1 METESDPKAF
11 IQCFKLPQFDVNL
24 SESEVDAHGEPVRH
38 RRSRGKSRTGC
49 DKCKERRVKCD
60 EKRPSCWNCTK
71 LRLHCGFIK
80 PVRIDLAKDRPSDSA
95 PFSFNYPDLSM
106 NECELSNQLLN
117 TLPQLV
123 SSGIYPPLNMSHMHL
138 FHHFSTVTSGT
149 LALEHQLWKEKVI
162 PSAFKHEYLMH
173 AILAMTASHLR
184 HLQPQEIC
192 FRKQELEHFSQV
204 IPAFNAALSNSI
216 KEDNLYALCA
226 CSLLILQYAWA
237 CPDLTDR
244 GADNA
249 VDFGFGSLSGL
260 YIGMRSLGL
269 SLLAVHDPYLHSVM
283 FHRPIEAIT
292 RYSESSH
299 IATELEGFFTH
310 CCQCPQWS
318 GSGDENLS
326 IRMEAAHRLIPILS
340 ALRLGEKELEASG
353 LMPDI
358 SRYLFVLPLFS
369 TEAYSQLLRNN
380 DEPSLVILLYYF
392 ALVRRLLGDKF
403 WWMRER
409 SAYLCLWLLGKLGNR
424 CERCVGWAR
433 DISTMQ
439 PL

>member
-1 METESDPKAF
+1 MEAKSDPKAF
-11 IQCFKLPQFDVNL
+11 IQCFRLPHFDVNL

-38 RRSRGKSRTGC
+38 RRSRGKSKTGC
-49 DKCKERRVKCD
+49 EKCKERRVKCD

-71 LRLHCGFIK
+71 LGLHCNFIK
-80 PVRIDLAKDRPSDSA
+80 DAQIETARDPPNGSA
-95 PFSFNYPDLSM
+95 PLQT
-106 NECELSNQLLN
+106 SNKERSDQNLGI
-117 TLPQLV
+117 LPQPV

-149 LALEHQLWKEKVI
+149 LAVDNKLWKEKVI

-173 AILAMTASHLR
+173 AILVMTASHLR
-184 HLQPQEIC
+184 HLQPQE
-192 FRKQELEHFSQV
+192 RQYHQQELEHFSQV
-204 IPAFNAALSNSI
+204 IPAFNAALSQPVTG
-216 KEDNLYALCA
+216 DNLYSLAA

-237 CPDLTDR
+237 CPDLTNRDV
-244 GADNA
+244 DNA
-249 VDFGFGSLSGL
+249 VDFGFGSLTGL
-260 YIGMRSLGL
+260 YSGMRNLGM

-283 FHRPIEAIT
+283 FHRPIETIKQ
-292 RYSESSH
+292 YSESSH
-299 IATELEGFFTH
+299 VPGELEDFFTH
-310 CCQCPQWS
+310 CCQCPQWR
-318 GSGDENLS
+318 GSGDENFS
-326 IRMEAAHRLIPILS
+326 IRMEAAHRLVPILS

-358 SRYLFVLPLFS
+358 SRYLFALPLFTS
-369 TEAYSQLLRNN
+369 GAYAELLRNN

-392 ALVRRLLGDKF
+392 SLVRRLLGERF

-409 SAYLCLWLLGKLGNR
+409 SAHLCVWLLAKLGDK